1 MEDGITERQEIK
13 KSRCEDI
20 NKKMYTDT
28 ELPKYYIIRVVLK
41 NMTLCLEL
49 KSSRNVPTI
58 W

>member
-1 MEDGITERQEIK
+1 MEDRITERQEIK

-49 KSSRNVPTI
+49 KSSRNVRK
-58 W
+58 